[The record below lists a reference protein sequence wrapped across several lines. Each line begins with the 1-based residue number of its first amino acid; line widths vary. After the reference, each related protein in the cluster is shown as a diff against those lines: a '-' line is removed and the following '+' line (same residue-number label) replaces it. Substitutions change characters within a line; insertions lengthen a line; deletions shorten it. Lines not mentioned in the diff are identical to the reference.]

1 MTLLLVLAKSDVC
14 GYVGEHPLE
23 MEPKLLRGKATA
35 FRLTTHTQRLQC

>member
-14 GYVGEHPLE
+14 GYVGE